1 MLPHL
6 VLVALSG
13 PVLAELPPPPADDA
27 HAKRTLA
34 LAIGVAIDAVS
45 FAIGAATLAS
55 DSLAGDQARAGWIT
69 CSAGFAV
76 APFVSHAIIG
86 QWLRGAAFSAVPLA
100 GVIGNAF
107 VLGANP
113 NVDQMP
119 LNPDQR
125 LVYAFTTAGLLGS
138 FIGLL
143 DVALYKPSKPARVR
157 VAPSVSRT
165 SAGFVVGGSF

>member
-1 MLPHL
+1 MLPQL
-6 VLVALSG
+6 VFVAG
-13 PVLAELPPPPADDA
+13 NVFAEPTPPPPDTE
-27 HAKRTLA
+27 KRTWA
-34 LAIGVAIDAVS
+34 LAIGIALDAVS
-45 FAIGAATLAS
+45 FAVGAATLGN
-55 DSLAGDQARAGWIT
+55 DQLGTDQARAGWIT

-76 APFVSHAIIG
+76 APFVSHAIMG
-86 QWLRGAAFSAVPLA
+86 EWLRGAAFSAVPLA
-100 GVIGNAF
+100 SVIGNAF

-143 DVALYKPSKPARVR
+143 DVALYKPSKPARVH
-157 VAPSVSRT
+157 VAPTVSLGG
-165 SAGFVVGGSF
+165 AGVVLGGSF

>member
-1 MLPHL
+1 MLPQL
-6 VLVALSG
+6 VFIALSG
-13 PVLAELPPPPADDA
+13 PILVEPPPARDDA
-27 HAKRTLA
+27 ATKRTWA

-45 FAIGAATLAS
+45 FAIGAATLGADSFAS
-55 DSLAGDQARAGWIT
+55 DQARAGWIT

-76 APFVSHAIIG
+76 APFVSHAIVG

-107 VLGANP
+107 VLGSNP
-113 NVDQMP
+113 NIDQMP

-143 DVALYKPSKPARVR
+143 DVALYKPSKPRIR
-157 VAPSVSRT
+157 VAPSVSMR
-165 SAGFVVGGSF
+165 SAGLVVGGSF

>member
-1 MLPHL
+1 MLPPL
-6 VLVALSG
+6 VFVAG
-13 PVLAELPPPPADDA
+13 NVFAEPLPPPPDD
-27 HAKRTLA
+27 HAKRTWA
-34 LAIGVAIDAVS
+34 LAIGIAIDAVS
-45 FAIGAATLAS
+45 FAVGAATLGN
-55 DSLAGDQARAGWIT
+55 DELAGDRARAGWLT

-76 APFVSHAIIG
+76 APFVAHAIMG

-100 GVIGNAF
+100 SVVGNAF
-107 VLGANP
+107 VLGANS

-143 DVALYKPSKPARVR
+143 DVVLYKPSKPRVVR
-157 VAPSVSRT
+157 WAHVAPSISR
-165 SAGFVVGGSF
+165 AGGGFVVGGSF